1 LRKVDMSAREELVK
15 ALVAARAAYDAT
27 VCAWADM
34 DFIDDAR
41 ANWNDAD
48 AALIAYDK
56 ENS

>member
-1 LRKVDMSAREELVK
+1 MSAREELVK

-34 DFIDDAR
+34 NFIDDAR

-56 ENS
+56 ENAQ